1 MLKWIHPLLGPDLLF
16 ALASM
21 GHGDEIAIVD
31 ANFPA
36 ASHARRLIPMRGVGV
51 AEVLAA
57 ILTVLPLDEAQSSP
71 ASIMRAAEGV
81 DLATTAIGGI
91 RAALDRAT
99 AGAAGVAELE
109 RFAFYERA
117 RGAFAIVATGELRLY
132 GNVLLTAGAIAGA
145 DRTA

>member
-1 MLKWIHPLLGPDLLF
+1 MLKSIHPLLGPDLLF

-36 ASHARRLIPMRGVGV
+36 ASLARRLVAMRGVEA
-51 AEVLAA
+51 AEMVTA
-57 ILTVLPLDEAQSSP
+57 ILTVLPLDQAQPNP

-81 DLATTAIGGI
+81 DVGATAIGSI

-117 RGAFAIVATGELRLY
+117 RNAFAIVATGELRLY
-132 GNVLLTAGAIAGA
+132 GNVLLTAGALAG
-145 DRTA
+145 DRPA

>member
-1 MLKWIHPLLGPDLLF
+1 MLKSIDPLLGPDLLF

-36 ASHARRLIPMRGVGV
+36 ASLARRLVAMRGVDV
-51 AEVLAA
+51 AEMVTA
-57 ILTVLPLDEAQSSP
+57 ILTVLPLDQTQRNP
-71 ASIMRAAEGV
+71 ASIMRSAEGV
-81 DLATTAIGGI
+81 EVAATAISSI

-99 AGAAGVAELE
+99 GGAAGVAELE

-117 RGAFAIVATGELRLY
+117 RNAFAIVATGELRLY
-132 GNVLLTAGAIAGA
+132 GNVLLTAGALTG
-145 DRTA
+145 DRNT